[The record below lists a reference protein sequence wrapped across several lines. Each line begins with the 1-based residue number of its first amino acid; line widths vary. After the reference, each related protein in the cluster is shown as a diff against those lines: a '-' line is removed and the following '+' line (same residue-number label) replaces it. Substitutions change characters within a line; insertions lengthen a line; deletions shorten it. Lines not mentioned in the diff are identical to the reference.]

1 MATVVEI
8 LVKLIPVKGSTGPEQ
23 QDAVEFRY
31 TGLNQAG
38 KEALLNR
45 AGDLNL
51 RVVKSDVILRFV
63 IDDDAI
69 SWGGGSTWKASL
81 PTTGGDALW
90 IFDNVL
96 DKKPYADADKE
107 FDGFKHPAN
116 YQRPAVEVTNRNK
129 KLHIYDYAL
138 AVVLTPTGGGRPVTV
153 RDDPQIKNGG
163 LNIAATWTV
172 PQRVLGLLLG
182 LTSLLLAANL
192 VVQIFGFGR

>member
-96 DKKPYADADKE
+96 DKSRMRSRQGVRCSHPPIASGRRG
-107 FDGFKHPAN
+107 DGLEQEAA
-116 YQRPAVEVTNRNK
+116 YLRLRPGGG
-129 KLHIYDYAL
+129 
-138 AVVLTPTGGGRPVTV
+138 LTPLAEEVGHRP
-153 RDDPQIKNGG
+153 RRSADQERRPQHHGD
-163 LNIAATWTV
+163 LDRSAAGA
-172 PQRVLGLLLG
+172 GLLLG